1 MSNGMR
7 NRAKKAKDK
16 VDKKFADR
24 ETELIRN
31 TTFDWASIKPDLA
44 DDAEYERLMAIV
56 KESTEKNETLGQ
68 LVTRLKGVVDGGV
81 ALAEKVK
88 NFVV

>member
-1 MSNGMR
+1 
-7 NRAKKAKDK
+7 
-16 VDKKFADR
+16 
-24 ETELIRN
+24 
-31 TTFDWASIKPDLA
+31 
-44 DDAEYERLMAIV
+44 MAIV

-68 LVTRLKGVVDGGV
+68 LVTRLKGLVDGGV